1 MKTLNMA
8 PTRSNLLS
16 ARKTLA
22 LANEGHDILDRKRE
36 VLTTELLQVAHEA
49 AELQTQV
56 WELLSNAYGALK
68 IAQLEMGREH
78 LEWAALSVNKTIE
91 VDVMPRSVMGV
102 PVPTV
107 EGSGGP
113 PEISYSMGNTTV
125 ALDEA
130 AERYRRVLDKMPALV
145 EALTTA
151 WRLARELQK
160 TQRRV
165 NALEHVFIP
174 QYENTVHYIEGVLE
188 EREREELFRLK
199 RVKSQY
205 GTGYGPDSSQA
216 G

>member
-1 MKTLNMA
+1 MA

-22 LANEGHDILDRKRE
+22 LASEGHDILDRKRE

-49 AELQTQV
+49 AELQTTV
-56 WELLSNAYGALK
+56 WDLLANAYGALS

-91 VDVMPRSVMGV
+91 VDVTPRSVMGV
-102 PVPTV
+102 SVPTV

-113 PEISYSMGNTTV
+113 PEISYSMGDTTV

-130 AERYRRVLDKMPALV
+130 AERYRKVLSEMPGLV

-199 RVKSQY
+199 RVKSKH
-205 GTGYGPDSSQA
+205 GTDYGPDNAVA